1 MGERERKRDFWWGVR
16 PGGSSDADLMGCSG
30 RVPIMSL
37 ADDGGDGGDG
47 GGLGRHG
54 FVWGA
59 LLSKEVGRRAEGVWE
74 AVDE

>member
-1 MGERERKRDFWWGVR
+1 MLWKGAHHD
-16 PGGSSDADLMGCSG
+16 
-30 RVPIMSL
+30 L